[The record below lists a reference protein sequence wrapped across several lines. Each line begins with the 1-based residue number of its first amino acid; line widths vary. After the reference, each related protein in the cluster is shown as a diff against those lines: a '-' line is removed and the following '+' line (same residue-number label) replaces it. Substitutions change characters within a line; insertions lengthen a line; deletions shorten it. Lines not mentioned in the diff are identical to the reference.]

1 MFKTLR
7 MTRTTGL
14 ATRFTF
20 VVVWI
25 GSLIAVA
32 AAAAVLMHAQARQ
45 SLPTAPIISGADIG
59 FRVESQRGDVP
70 YGTLMIRVDGKWV
83 EAAGCQRAFS
93 SERGFS
99 SSVPRR
105 SACSRPR

>member
-1 MFKTLR
+1 MLKTLR
-7 MTRTTGL
+7 MTGTTGL

-32 AAAAVLMHAQARQ
+32 TAAAVLMHAQARQ

-59 FRVESQRGDVP
+59 FRVESQRGDVR
-70 YGTLMIRVDGKWV
+70 YGTLMIRVDGKWI
-83 EAAGCQRAFS
+83 EA
-93 SERGFS
+93 GFAS
-99 SSVPRR
+99 KLMRVK
-105 SACSRPR
+105 